1 MDMVRV
7 TFYIDGFNFYYGLK
21 KKAGIDKSWKQF
33 YWIDF
38 VKLCEQFLGPD
49 QTIEKVKYFS
59 AAPLNI
65 GKQSRQS
72 ALFKAN
78 ILSNPDKFEIIRGK
92 YYKKTQTCKHCG
104 DIFEVPEE
112 KRTDVNISVTLIGD
126 CLLDNTDI
134 LVIITADSDLI
145 PPIEFILKN
154 FPNKK
159 VRIYFPPQYSSY
171 DLKHI
176 SPRRPVYLEHN
187 KPRFLNSVMP
197 DTVYNSDKTDS
208 ATIPLEW
215 K

>member
-1 MDMVRV
+1 MVRV

-65 GKQSRQS
+65 GKHSRQS

-78 ILSNPDKFEIIRGK
+78 TLSNPDKFEIIRGK

>member
-1 MDMVRV
+1 MVRV

-78 ILSNPDKFEIIRGK
+78 TLSNPDKFEIIRGK

-159 VRIYFPPQYSSY
+159 VRIYFN
-171 DLKHI
+171 LK
-176 SPRRPVYLEHN
+176 Y
-187 KPRFLNSVMP
+187 
-197 DTVYNSDKTDS
+197 
-208 ATIPLEW
+208 
-215 K
+215 

>member
-1 MDMVRV
+1 MARV
-7 TFYIDGFNFYYGLK
+7 IFYIDGFNFYYGLK
-21 KKAGIDKSWKQF
+21 KKAKIDKSWRQF

-49 QTIEKVKYFS
+49 QTLEKVKYFS
-59 AAPLNI
+59 AAPLNS

-78 ILSNPDKFEIIRGK
+78 ILLNPDKFEVIRGR

-104 DIFEVPEE
+104 DVFEVPEE
-112 KRTDVNISVTLIGD
+112 KRTDVNISVNLIGD

-134 LVIITADSDLI
+134 LVIITADSDLV
-145 PPIEFILKN
+145 PPIEFILNN
-154 FPNKK
+154 FRDKK
-159 VRIYFPPQYSSY
+159 VRIYFPPHYSSY

-176 SPRRPVYLEHN
+176 SPRKPVYLEYN
-187 KPRFLNSVMP
+187 KTRFRNSVMP